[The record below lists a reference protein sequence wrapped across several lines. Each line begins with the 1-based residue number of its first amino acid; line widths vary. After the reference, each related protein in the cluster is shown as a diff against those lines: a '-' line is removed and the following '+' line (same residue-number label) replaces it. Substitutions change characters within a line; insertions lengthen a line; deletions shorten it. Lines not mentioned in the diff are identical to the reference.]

1 MGECDLTGFWYPLAQ
16 MRRKFEWAGNTLV
29 DTGLLVG
36 PDQLDKPQ
44 DQYRSIILPPD
55 PRPVNNPRPSP
66 NVTGYGPVYSE
77 IDRPFGTEEFGTHGY
92 QTTRR
97 LNITGETTPGNWG
110 LTQLI
115 VGGASI
121 PPYVPLK
128 KYEVLEKVSAISGI
142 PIPNQ
147 LIDRSVMIAKQNE
160 SVFVM
165 TTQPSRGWFMIYNPV
180 NPQAQTRM
188 SEVTPPQSPGG
199 PFIDGSPYGVHG
211 YGMGGYAT
219 LPKRTEPSSF
229 VVTWGDI
236 NNLII
241 GPGEAFFCSS
251 QQGLGPCY
259 QGAVAVI
266 GLLPGKEF
274 WAWESGA
281 PQFIWLTD
289 DYGNLITDDYGQ
301 SIAASEI
308 GQPAAYF
315 ENIGGLLHVYNAFNW
330 PVVKPSGPGVWNKDT
345 FARVGPGSAP
355 LNGAPPVFFGEV
367 TPLELLL
374 LGGNGLPWLDP
385 LKEGQLW
392 NPGSA
397 VGGPIFIS
405 TGRPLA
411 GRPYGV
417 LGYGT
422 FGYNKMIPKKV

>member
-1 MGECDLTGFWYPLAQ
+1 
-16 MRRKFEWAGNTLV
+16 
-29 DTGLLVG
+29 
-36 PDQLDKPQ
+36 
-44 DQYRSIILPPD
+44 
-55 PRPVNNPRPSP
+55 
-66 NVTGYGPVYSE
+66 
-77 IDRPFGTEEFGTHGY
+77 
-92 QTTRR
+92 
-97 LNITGETTPGNWG
+97 
-110 LTQLI
+110 
-115 VGGASI
+115 
-121 PPYVPLK
+121 
-128 KYEVLEKVSAISGI
+128 
-142 PIPNQ
+142 
-147 LIDRSVMIAKQNE
+147 
-160 SVFVM
+160 
-165 TTQPSRGWFMIYNPV
+165 
-180 NPQAQTRM
+180 
-188 SEVTPPQSPGG
+188 
-199 PFIDGSPYGVHG
+199 
-211 YGMGGYAT
+211 MGGYAT

-266 GLLPGKEF
+266 GLLPGMEF